1 MRNSEI
7 WNILHDG
14 TKGERGQLVLE
25 NQTKDYK
32 FPFAFLLS
40 ENNKRKRKMKK
51 RLQLLIAANRNI
63 IDSNLPR
70 KEYWQKYCM
79 PKKKMTRLGT

>member
-7 WNILHDG
+7 WNILYDG
-14 TKGERGQLVLE
+14 TKSERVQLVLE

-32 FPFAFLLS
+32 LLFAFLLS
-40 ENNKRKRKMKK
+40 ENNKRKMKK

-63 IDSNLPR
+63 INSNLPR
-70 KEYWQKYCM
+70 KEHCQKNCM
-79 PKKKMTRLGT
+79 PK

>member
-7 WNILHDG
+7 WNILYDG
-14 TKGERGQLVLE
+14 TKSERVQLVLE

-32 FPFAFLLS
+32 LLFAFLLS
-40 ENNKRKRKMKK
+40 ENNKRKMKK

-63 IDSNLPR
+63 INSNLPR
-70 KEYWQKYCM
+70 KEHWQKNCM
-79 PKKKMTRLGT
+79 PK